1 MKARR
6 LDEVLDECLSAY
18 LEGRRSIEE
27 SLSLYP
33 ALREQLEPLLRT
45 AAELSVALGEHSPP
59 AHPQERRRE
68 QFLAR
73 ASARR
78 RAAALTADA
87 GLRRR
92 IVRAAYGRGRW
103 AVMGAAF
110 AVTLTIAVVTV
121 GILDRSS
128 GGGRPEAQL
137 LPADTLTPAF
147 SDLRRAQ
154 ERLWTR
160 ANQGADV
167 SPEMIRDLARSTSE
181 LESQVRDF
189 SALDGRSRLELKK
202 AISDQFLLLLLIV
215 DTQSADV
222 GPEAIEALDLTEQLA
237 DAWGVELPELPLG
250 VTATPASSSP
260 AATPPQTATPA
271 PSTIV
276 TATPSPE
283 VTTTPQPTP
292 PAAP

>member
-33 ALREQLEPLLRT
+33 ALRDELEPLLRT
-45 AAELSVALGEHSPP
+45 AAELAGALGEHSSP
-59 AHPQERRRE
+59 AHPRERRRE
-68 QFLAR
+68 QFLAS

-78 RAAALTADA
+78 RAAALTTDV
-87 GLRRR
+87 GLHRR
-92 IVRAAYGRGRW
+92 IARAAYGRGRW
-103 AVMGAAF
+103 ALMGAAF
-110 AVTLTIAVVTV
+110 AVTVAVTV
-121 GILDRSS
+121 AILDTSS
-128 GGGRPEAQL
+128 GGERPEAQF
-137 LPADTLTPAF
+137 LPADPLAPAV

-154 ERLWTR
+154 ERLWMR

-189 SALDGRSRLELKK
+189 SALDGRSRLELKR

-222 GPEAIEALDLTEQLA
+222 APAAIQALDLTEQVA
-237 DAWGVELPELPLG
+237 NAWGVELPEVPLG
-250 VTATPASSSP
+250 VTATPVSP
-260 AATPPQTATPA
+260 SPGATPPQSATPA
-271 PSTIV
+271 PSPAV

-283 VTTTPQPTP
+283 ATATPQPTP
-292 PAAP
+292 PASP